1 MIKLPSSV
9 AGAIVGGGV
18 ALLFAQQG
26 GVPIPWASQEFES
39 QVQDGLTAHED
50 RDSTEWGAEVD
61 VAQAHIVHKIEVHK
75 VDMIRDGSRNA
86 L

>member
-1 MIKLPSSV
+1 MIKFSSFV

-18 ALLFAQQG
+18 AILFAQQG

-61 VAQAHIVHKIEVHK
+61 VAQAHIVHKAA
-75 VDMIRDGSRNA
+75 MIRDGSRNA

>member
-1 MIKLPSSV
+1 MIKLSSFV

-26 GVPIPWASQEFES
+26 GVQISWASQEFES
-39 QVQDGLTAHED
+39 KVQDGLTALED

-61 VAQAHIVHKIEVHK
+61 LAQEHIVHQVE
-75 VDMIRDGSRNA
+75 MIRDGSRNA

>member
-1 MIKLPSSV
+1 MIKLSSFV

-18 ALLFAQQG
+18 ALLFGQQG

-39 QVQDGLTAHED
+39 QVQDGLTALED
-50 RDSTEWGAEVD
+50 RDTTERGAEVD
-61 VAQAHIVHKIEVHK
+61 LAQEPIVHKVE
-75 VDMIRDGSRNA
+75 MIRDGSRNA

>member
-1 MIKLPSSV
+1 MIKLSSFV

-26 GVPIPWASQEFES
+26 GVQISWASQEFES
-39 QVQDGLTAHED
+39 KVQDGLTALED
-50 RDSTEWGAEVD
+50 RDSTEWGAEVNL
-61 VAQAHIVHKIEVHK
+61 AQEHIVHKVE
-75 VDMIRDGSRNA
+75 MIRDGSRNA